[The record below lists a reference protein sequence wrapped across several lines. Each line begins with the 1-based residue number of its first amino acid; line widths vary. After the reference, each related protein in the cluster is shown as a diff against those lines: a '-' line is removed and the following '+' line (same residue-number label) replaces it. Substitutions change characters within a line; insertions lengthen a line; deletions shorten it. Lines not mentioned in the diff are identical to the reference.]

1 MNATPRIAP
10 SIYESTVHIW
20 LFCSVGHRPARRS
33 LCSHCTRQGTQFCHG
48 ANPKYNTHMATL
60 DDLARKLG
68 ISKRAVRF
76 RVDALSD
83 LLERYTSR
91 DERNRLIF
99 TGEAVFLLHRL
110 EELRLEEQLPI
121 RQAAVRLRGELQ
133 HQEGDTTLDDTL
145 GLEIKL
151 EYLARAVETLRHDR
165 DYWRSV
171 AETIQT
177 VLPPDRMWI
186 SKLFP
191 PTSDDIRLN

>member
-1 MNATPRIAP
+1 ILPRSQ
-10 SIYESTVHIW
+10 SISIIPCMV
-20 LFCSVGHRPARRS
+20 
-33 LCSHCTRQGTQFCHG
+33 
-48 ANPKYNTHMATL
+48 TL
-60 DDLARKLG
+60 NDLARKLG

-83 LLERYTSR
+83 LLEKYISR
-91 DERNRLIF
+91 DEKNRLIF
-99 TGEAVFLLHRL
+99 AGEAVLLLRRL
-110 EELRLEEQLPI
+110 EELRLEERLPI

-133 HQEGDTTLDDTL
+133 HQEEDASLDDTL

-151 EYLARAVETLRHDR
+151 EYLAQVVDTLRRDR
-165 DYWRSV
+165 DYWRNV
-171 AETIQT
+171 AETMQT

>member
-1 MNATPRIAP
+1 
-10 SIYESTVHIW
+10 
-20 LFCSVGHRPARRS
+20 
-33 LCSHCTRQGTQFCHG
+33 
-48 ANPKYNTHMATL
+48 MATL

-83 LLERYTSR
+83 LLEKYISR

-99 TGEAVFLLHRL
+99 TGEAVFLLRRL
-110 EELRLEEQLPI
+110 EELRLEERLPI

-133 HQEGDTTLDDTL
+133 HQEGGASLDDTI

-151 EYLARAVETLRHDR
+151 EYLAQAVETLRHDR

-171 AETIQT
+171 AETMQS

-191 PTSDDIRLN
+191 PTAEDIRLN

>member
-1 MNATPRIAP
+1 M
-10 SIYESTVHIW
+10 E
-20 LFCSVGHRPARRS
+20 
-33 LCSHCTRQGTQFCHG
+33 
-48 ANPKYNTHMATL
+48 TL

-83 LLERYTSR
+83 LLEKYISR
-91 DERNRLIF
+91 GERNRLIF
-99 TGEAVFLLHRL
+99 TGEAVLLLRRL
-110 EELRLEEQLPI
+110 EELRLEERLPI

-133 HQEGDTTLDDTL
+133 QQDVETTIDDTL
-145 GLEIKL
+145 GLEIKI
-151 EYLARAVETLRHDR
+151 EYLAQAVDSLRRDR

-171 AETIQT
+171 AETIQS

-191 PTSDDIRLN
+191 PTSDDVRLN

>member
-1 MNATPRIAP
+1 MRKERSWRLINNGLDQAGTSQTRSISDWLIHSQDLCFAMCPIP
-10 SIYESTVHIW
+10 SIIP
-20 LFCSVGHRPARRS
+20 C
-33 LCSHCTRQGTQFCHG
+33 
-48 ANPKYNTHMATL
+48 MATL

-83 LLERYTSR
+83 LLEKYISR

-99 TGEAVFLLHRL
+99 TGEAVFLLRRL
-110 EELRLEEQLPI
+110 EELRLEERLPI

-133 HQEGDTTLDDTL
+133 HQEGDASLDDTI

-151 EYLARAVETLRHDR
+151 EYLAQAVETLRHDR

-171 AETIQT
+171 AETMQS

-191 PTSDDIRLN
+191 PTADDIRLN

>member
-1 MNATPRIAP
+1 M
-10 SIYESTVHIW
+10 E
-20 LFCSVGHRPARRS
+20 
-33 LCSHCTRQGTQFCHG
+33 
-48 ANPKYNTHMATL
+48 TL

-83 LLERYTSR
+83 LLEKYISR
-91 DERNRLIF
+91 GKRNRLVF
-99 TGEAVFLLHRL
+99 TGEAVMLLRRL
-110 EELRLEEQLPI
+110 EELRVEERLPI

-133 HQEGDTTLDDTL
+133 KQDEDSTSLDDTI
-145 GLEIKL
+145 GLEIKI
-151 EYLARAVETLRHDR
+151 EYLAQAVEALKRDR

-171 AETIQT
+171 AETIQS

-191 PTSDDIRLN
+191 PTTDDARLN

>member
-1 MNATPRIAP
+1 
-10 SIYESTVHIW
+10 
-20 LFCSVGHRPARRS
+20 
-33 LCSHCTRQGTQFCHG
+33 
-48 ANPKYNTHMATL
+48 MATL
-60 DDLARKLG
+60 DDLAKKLG

-83 LLERYTSR
+83 LLEKYISR
-91 DERNRLIF
+91 DKRNRLIF
-99 TGEAVFLLHRL
+99 TGEAVLLLRRL
-110 EELRLEEQLPI
+110 EELRVEERLPI

-133 HQEGDTTLDDTL
+133 NQEEGSISLDDTI

-151 EYLARAVETLRHDR
+151 EYLAQALETLKRDR

-171 AETIQT
+171 AETIQS

-191 PTSDDIRLN
+191 PTPDDVRLN